1 MPFVEVDN
9 PNVGVAH
16 PFVNTDILFANLDL
30 SFLNLETR
38 WTIKNE
44 PHHCEIHS
52 LSTILHSNICVFV
65 RRPATAD
72 WQEYTP
78 LF

>member
-52 LSTILHSNICVFV
+52 LSTI